1 MNRKNP
7 SADRFTFELSS
18 ENAIIVDVLRDFIL
32 DLNIEIEE
40 TFKYQCPFF
49 IYKGMFCY
57 ITFDKKIK
65 TVALGFVKGYK
76 LEDKYRLLSTD
87 RKQIRKLH
95 FKSVDEIK
103 ERVLKYYFKQALAL
117 QNK

>member
-7 SADRFTFELSS
+7 SADRYTFELGSDNS
-18 ENAIIVDVLRDFIL
+18 IIVDVLRDFIL
-32 DLNIEIEE
+32 DLNKEIEE

-49 IYKGMFCY
+49 MYRGMLCY
-57 ITFDKKIK
+57 LTFDKKIK

-76 LEDKYRLLSTD
+76 MEDKYGLLSTD

-95 FKSVDEIK
+95 FKRIEDIEEK
-103 ERVLKYYFKQALAL
+103 VLKYYFKQALAF
-117 QNK
+117 QK

>member
-7 SADRFTFELSS
+7 SADRFTLDL
-18 ENAIIVDVLRDFIL
+18 NPKDCVIVDVLRDYIL
-32 DLNIEIEE
+32 DLNPDIVE

-49 IYKGMFCY
+49 LFKGMFCY

-76 LEDKYRLLSTD
+76 LEDKYGLLSTD
-87 RKQIRKLH
+87 RKQIRKLY
-95 FKSVDEIK
+95 FKEVEEI
-103 ERVLKYYFKQALAL
+103 EEEVLQYYFKQAVSF
-117 QNK
+117 QK

>member
-7 SADRFTFELSS
+7 SADRFTLDL
-18 ENAIIVDVLRDFIL
+18 NPKDGVIVDVLRDYIL
-32 DLNIEIEE
+32 HFDSEIIE

-49 IYKGMFCY
+49 MFKGMFCY
-57 ITFDKKIK
+57 LTFDKKIK

-76 LEDKYRLLSTD
+76 LEDRYGLVSTD

-95 FKSVDEIK
+95 FKEVEDIDEEI
-103 ERVLKYYFKQALAL
+103 LQYYFKQALTF
-117 QNK
+117 QK

>member
-7 SADRFTFELSS
+7 SADRFTVEL
-18 ENAIIVDVLRDFIL
+18 NPDDAIIVDVLRDFIL
-32 DLNIEIEE
+32 DLNTDIVE

-65 TVALGFVKGYK
+65 TVALGFVKGYQ
-76 LEDKYRLLSTD
+76 LEDKYGLLSTD

-95 FKSVDEIK
+95 FKSVEDLDEK
-103 ERVLKYYFKQALAL
+103 VLKYYFKQALAL
-117 QNK
+117 QN

>member
-7 SADRFTFELSS
+7 SADRYTFELGSDNS
-18 ENAIIVDVLRDFIL
+18 IIVDVLRDFIL
-32 DLNIEIEE
+32 DLNTEIVE

-49 IYKGMFCY
+49 MYKGMFCY

-76 LEDKYRLLSTD
+76 LDDKYGLLSTD

-95 FKSVDEIK
+95 FKSIEELDEK
-103 ERVLKYYFKQALAL
+103 VLNYYFKQAIAI
-117 QNK
+117 QK

>member
-7 SADRFTFELSS
+7 AADRFTFEL
-18 ENAIIVDVLRDFIL
+18 NPKDGLIVDVLRDYIL
-32 DLNIEIEE
+32 GINLEIVE

-49 IYKGMFCY
+49 MYKGMFCY

-76 LEDKYRLLSTD
+76 LEDKFGLLSTD

-95 FKSVDEIK
+95 FKSEDDLKDE
-103 ERVLKYYFKQALAL
+103 VLNYYFKQAIVH
-117 QNK
+117 QK